1 LIRLEKALVARHRR
15 RGMTVVELSLT
26 LIVLMVAIGGTLR
39 SISSFV
45 VLSDGCW
52 ERSLAF
58 AAAQRTLEQMQSETF
73 SQVFAR
79 YNATPLDDP
88 GAAPGEHFD
97 VPGLDPTDADADGR
111 VGRILFPVDPGAP
124 AALFEDRFEPDFGLP
139 RDLDAD
145 GDIDA
150 LDHAADYDLLPV
162 RVQVQWRGR
171 SGNRTVEVETVLRG
185 R

>member
-1 LIRLEKALVARHRR
+1 
-15 RGMTVVELSLT
+15 MTVVELALT
-26 LIVLMVAIGGTLR
+26 LVVLVIAIGSTLR

-45 VLSDGCW
+45 ALSDGCW
-52 ERSLAF
+52 ERSLALS
-58 AAAQRTLEQMQSETF
+58 AAQRVLEEMQSETF
-73 SQVFAR
+73 SQLFAR
-79 YNATPLDDP
+79 YNATPLDDR

-97 VPGLDPTDADADGR
+97 VSGLDALATDADGR
-111 VGRILFPVDPGAP
+111 VGRIFFPVDPNTP
-124 AALFEDRFEPDFGLP
+124 AALFEDRFDPDFGLP

-162 RVQVQWRGR
+162 RVQVQWHGR
-171 SGNRTVEVETVLRG
+171 SGNRAIEIETVLRNDSS